1 MVETWQGR
9 NEVAIPA
16 DGQEGSLHIFA
27 FIYIYIEIWWKEDT
41 LMKRTH
47 LFLSQGQMKTQNTKF
62 HNYQIT
68 IMWLGNPVV
77 LAPHKFDREPQIGHI
92 Q

>member
-1 MVETWQGR
+1 
-9 NEVAIPA
+9 
-16 DGQEGSLHIFA
+16 
-27 FIYIYIEIWWKEDT
+27 
-41 LMKRTH
+41 MKRTH